1 MLEDGAGAA
10 ALDGATYVG
19 AGAAAEEAEAEPDP
33 PDPDPEPPLVTV
45 PESVPI
51 VF

>member
-19 AGAAAEEAEAEPDP
+19 AGAAAEEAEEPDP
-33 PDPDPEPPLVTV
+33 PDPESPLVTV

>member
-10 ALDGATYVG
+10 TLDGATYVG
-19 AGAAAEEAEAEPDP
+19 AGAAAEEAEEPDP